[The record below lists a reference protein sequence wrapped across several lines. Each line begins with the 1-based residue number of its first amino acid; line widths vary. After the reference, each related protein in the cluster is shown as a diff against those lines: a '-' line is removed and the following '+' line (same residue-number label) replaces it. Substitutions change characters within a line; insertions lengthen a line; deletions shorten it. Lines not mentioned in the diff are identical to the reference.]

1 MTSACKIQA
10 VWPVAGP
17 PLTSPWPLTFWPW
30 KWCPTHVWR
39 GLLKTVSTNLLS
51 SANWITYCSNIFAI
65 PSSISLM
72 NIRNNKGP
80 NHVCNFLWRSVK
92 SQVVWA
98 WQGVEFP
105 ISPLSCVVALTTLSH
120 SRASVWFITIKG
132 KKTKK
137 CKVDNYHTTK
147 TAKIEKKVIL
157 LCYTSPLCQCS
168 AE

>member
-92 SQVVWA
+92 WFGRGKGSN
-98 WQGVEFP
+98 FP
-105 ISPLSCVVALTTLSH
+105 FSHWLGSWMSLTTLSH
-120 SRASVWFITIKG
+120 YRASVIYFIPVWLNIACLCW
-132 KKTKK
+132 K
-137 CKVDNYHTTK
+137 CRLPQTNKRNLWRKLVKCH
-147 TAKIEKKVIL
+147 
-157 LCYTSPLCQCS
+157 SSQF
-168 AE
+168 